1 MANLILASKREVK
14 SGAMMWNVYRSENNV
29 KFDSFFF
36 AEDAPLKALKYAF
49 LLRKRTGA
57 VIPKGIYNK
66 LMAEVKAQQPQAAA
80 EQESQPAADAVGEA
94 PAAVEP
100 SPVVRQWVE
109 MKAKHPDAILLFRV
123 GDFYES
129 LGDDAKAVSE
139 VCGLTLTRRSD
150 AKDITE
156 FQAAFPAHALDSYL
170 PVLVRAG
177 KRVAI
182 CDALADMKP
191 EPEKKSRKR
200 STKKS
205 ENK

>member
-14 SGAMMWNVYRSENNV
+14 SGAMMWNVYRSVDNV
-29 KFDSFFF
+29 KSDSFFF

-100 SPVVRQWVE
+100 SPVARQYAE
-109 MKAKHPDAILLFRV
+109 MKAKHPDAILLYRV

-129 LGDDAKAVSE
+129 YADDARAVAE
-139 VCGLTLTRRSD
+139 VCGITLTHRSD
-150 AKDITE
+150 VQDITE
-156 FQAAFPAHALDSYL
+156 YQAAFPAHSLDTYL
-170 PVLVRAG
+170 PKLVRAG

>member
-14 SGAMMWNVYRSENNV
+14 SGAMMWNVYRSVDNV
-29 KFDSFFF
+29 KSDSFFF

-66 LMAEVKAQQPQAAA
+66 LMAEVKAQQPQASA

-94 PAAVEP
+94 PAAAEP
-100 SPVVRQWVE
+100 SPIAKAVAD
-109 MKAKHPDAILLFRV
+109 MKAKHPDAILLMRTA
-123 GDFYES
+123 DFYTAF
-129 LGDDAKAVSE
+129 GDDAKAVSE

-150 AKDITE
+150 VQDITE
-156 FQAAFPAHALDSYL
+156 FQAAFPAVSLDTWL
-170 PVLVRAG
+170 PSLVRAG

-191 EPEKKSRKR
+191 EKKSRKR
-200 STKKS
+200 NKS
-205 ENK
+205 AKAED

>member
-14 SGAMMWNVYRSENNV
+14 SGSQMWHVYRSVDNV
-29 KFDSFFF
+29 KSEEFYFSQ
-36 AEDAPLKALKYAF
+36 PLKALRYAF
-49 LLRKRTGA
+49 ILRKRTGA
-57 VIPKGIYNK
+57 VIPKAIYNK
-66 LMAEVKAQQPQAAA
+66 LMAEVKAQQPQAEQQEQPTA
-80 EQESQPAADAVGEA
+80 ESVGEA

-100 SPVVRQWVE
+100 SPVARQYEE
-109 MKAKHPDAILLFRV
+109 MKAKHPDAVLLFRV

-129 LGDDAKAVSE
+129 FGDDAKIVSD
-139 VCGLTLTRRSD
+139 VCGLVLTRTQ
-150 AKDITE
+150 AQDITAE
-156 FQAAFPAHALDSYL
+156 QAAFPAHALDSYL
-170 PVLVRAG
+170 PRLVRAG

-200 STKKS
+200 STKKA